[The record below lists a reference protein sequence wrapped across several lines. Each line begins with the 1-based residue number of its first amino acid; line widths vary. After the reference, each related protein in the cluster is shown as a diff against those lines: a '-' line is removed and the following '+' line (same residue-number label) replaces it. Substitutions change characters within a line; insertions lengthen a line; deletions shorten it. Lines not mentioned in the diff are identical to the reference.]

1 MDLGERVATALRNY
15 GAEKAPAADQEL
27 AILDR
32 LGYALGWV
40 VAGAIVAARYGDSAL
55 DALPVCHP
63 ERGWDRFLLTRR
75 VSCDLLAGE
84 PADSFGLL
92 LLDGEDAPRLANPDG
107 STRLALGPLL
117 RDDPER
123 AIARA
128 LDLLPPVGLVEGD
141 HNRCDHVRAEQ
152 YPTLYTAIAE
162 LILEHPGLL
171 VAREIYVPAEAID
184 GGYHPILLHT
194 ARSHGQTVY
203 GWFGIEGPQYAAFC
217 RIGGEYAIYETDAG
231 NWSGVRKQLAEEDQE
246 GMKRRIRA
254 WLRLAGQPDPA
265 VD

>member
-1 MDLGERVATALRNY
+1 MDLGERVATALRNH
-15 GAEKAPAADQEL
+15 GPGEAPAADQEL
-27 AILDR
+27 VIPNR

-40 VAGAIVAARYGDSAL
+40 VASAIVGARYRDSAL

-128 LDLLPPVGLVEGD
+128 LELLPPVGLVEGNHD
-141 HNRCDHVRAEQ
+141 RCDHVRAEQ
-152 YPTLYTAIAE
+152 YPTLYAAIAE

-194 ARSHGQTVY
+194 ARSHSQTVY
-203 GWFGIEGPQYAAFC
+203 GWFGIEGPHYAAFC